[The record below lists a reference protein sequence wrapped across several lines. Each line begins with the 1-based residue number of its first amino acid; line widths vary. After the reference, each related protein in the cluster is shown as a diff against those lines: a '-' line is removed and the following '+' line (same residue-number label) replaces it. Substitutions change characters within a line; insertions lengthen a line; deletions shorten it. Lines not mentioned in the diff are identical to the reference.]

1 MQYGSMCLIP
11 RFTAEEWPDIE
22 YEFLPASN
30 TQVEENMYKL
40 VHVNA
45 LPITS
50 GQCGTH
56 MGISCYPFSS
66 CGGAGIYFHIHMNN
80 IWPKIWK
87 SVDYMSSTYL
97 ISRKQHVDFKIFC
110 IYLKLKSHGEWS
122 SICFFNSDYIWDT
135 LKKHRQNL
143 LLLYLSTMDIFLWN
157 FVLSPFS
164 ITVTTVVNK
173 NIITMQ

>member
-1 MQYGSMCLIP
+1 MPYGSMCLIP

-80 IWPKIWK
+80 IWLKIWK

-110 IYLKLKSHGEWS
+110 IYLKLKSHEVAFVSLIQITSEIHWRSTGRIYYCCISLQWIS
-122 SICFFNSDYIWDT
+122 SCET
-135 LKKHRQNL
+135 L
-143 LLLYLSTMDIFLWN
+143 F
-157 FVLSPFS
+157 
-164 ITVTTVVNK
+164 
-173 NIITMQ
+173 